1 MQLCG
6 SIIIICWAT
15 QRHKTHTQREWKKEP
30 AESERQRER
39 RRDEESTFCI
49 CFVEKSNFICQKR
62 ILFIVSRVFEAH
74 CLFYWCVFLFFFRIF
89 SAAAALYVF
98 ENKCKPLKKL
108 RYVTTCTLGSGS
120 ACVYVKSTNV
130 RLFKKEKWFK
140 MQCKNARTKKKPRD
154 REEKSEIEK
163 ERRFIKT
170 RDRDLNGAVGWNSL
184 ESAAT
189 NEVKIKIYVL
199 L

>member
-1 MQLCG
+1 
-6 SIIIICWAT
+6 
-15 QRHKTHTQREWKKEP
+15 
-30 AESERQRER
+30 
-39 RRDEESTFCI
+39 
-49 CFVEKSNFICQKR
+49 
-62 ILFIVSRVFEAH
+62 
-74 CLFYWCVFLFFFRIF
+74 
-89 SAAAALYVF
+89 
-98 ENKCKPLKKL
+98 
-108 RYVTTCTLGSGS
+108 
-120 ACVYVKSTNV
+120 
-130 RLFKKEKWFK
+130 

-184 ESAAT
+184 ESTAT